1 MPAPIGDIM
10 QCRDTS
16 VWLSVCPMSLAQKLC
31 ILRLTGNRMLEVEPL
46 EVAEMDRSISFR
58 CRQGNTLLK
67 TELGFV
73 LGFRPWLGKG
83 YGQVRWNRCPRW
95 WEMGRFPGGAG
106 CKMSYLR

>member
-16 VWLSVCPMSLAQKLC
+16 VWLSVRPMPLAQKLC

-46 EVAEMDRSISFR
+46 EVAEMGRSISFR

-73 LGFRPWLGKG
+73 LGFRPWLG
-83 YGQVRWNRCPRW
+83 
-95 WEMGRFPGGAG
+95 
-106 CKMSYLR
+106 